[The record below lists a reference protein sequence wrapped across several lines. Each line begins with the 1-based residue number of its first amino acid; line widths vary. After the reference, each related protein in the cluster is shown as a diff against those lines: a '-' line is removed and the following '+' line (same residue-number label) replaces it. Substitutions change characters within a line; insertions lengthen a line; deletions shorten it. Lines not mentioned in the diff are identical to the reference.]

1 MFPEIFVPEVG
12 KMALRTFLIGSLF
25 ASVLTIPCHAEDSKD
40 IPEKKRTKAGLY
52 LTSAEA
58 AHMLDDENVVL
69 LDVRS
74 RPEIT
79 FVGLPNRVD
88 VHIPLMMM
96 PQTVSY
102 DPDKKG
108 YQLEQNSA
116 FEFDFLDY
124 TEAHNIAEE
133 TPIVVLCRSGSR
145 SARAANIL
153 YDLGYT
159 QVYSVIDGFEGD
171 KAKEGPK
178 AGQRVLNG
186 WKNAGLAWSYSVSP
200 DQVYPADIN

>member
-1 MFPEIFVPEVG
+1 
-12 KMALRTFLIGSLF
+12 MALKVHLIGSLL
-25 ASVLTIPCHAEDSKD
+25 ASVLAIASHAEDAVD
-40 IPEKKRTKAGLY
+40 IPEKKQTKAGLY

-58 AHMLDDENVVL
+58 AHMLADESVVL

-74 RPEIT
+74 RPELT

-88 VHIPLMMM
+88 VHIPLMIM

-124 TEAHNIAEE
+124 AEARDIAEE

-145 SARAANIL
+145 SARAADML

-178 AGQRVLNG
+178 SGQRVLNG